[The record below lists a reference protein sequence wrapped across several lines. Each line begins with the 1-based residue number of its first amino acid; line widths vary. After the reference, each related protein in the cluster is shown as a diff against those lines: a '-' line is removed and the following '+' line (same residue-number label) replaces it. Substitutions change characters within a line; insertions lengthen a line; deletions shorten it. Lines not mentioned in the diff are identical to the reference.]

1 MQSET
6 DDCTFRLKS
15 TSNTISQIIVFNM
28 FTKVYN
34 LTLQLMYS
42 YDAVYKQTHWHGKT
56 NNMFVYEF
64 AIYAF

>member
-1 MQSET
+1 
-6 DDCTFRLKS
+6 
-15 TSNTISQIIVFNM
+15 M

-42 YDAVYKQTHWHGKT
+42 YDVVYKQTHWHGKM

>member
-1 MQSET
+1 MTAQ
-6 DDCTFRLKS
+6 FVRRVLVH
-15 TSNTISQIIVFNM
+15 TISQIIVFNM

-42 YDAVYKQTHWHGKT
+42 YDALYIQTHWHGKM
-56 NNMFVYEF
+56 NSIFVYEF